1 MLTREEL
8 KKAYKEAKETQYF
21 FEECEENATEDYL
34 KRIQHSR
41 VEALRDLANAIDKVL
56 WEVYDD
62 PNE

>member
-1 MLTREEL
+1 MNRQELKRVYTKAKEMQYKFEEL
-8 KKAYKEAKETQYF
+8 E
-21 FEECEENATEDYL
+21 ATETTDYI

-41 VEALRDLANAIDKVL
+41 VEALRDLTKAIDKVL